1 MKTHL
6 SLRMASFLFAGLFLA
21 LAVLPTSGQG
31 RRMSDEERKEAF
43 DANFAEMT
51 TALALDDATAPR
63 VKEILWTQQ
72 QNQTKLM
79 ADMRQGGGNAFARQG
94 MREKMTEMR
103 AETEALLADVLS
115 EEQMEA
121 YQAFQAERQR
131 GGRGAGQGRR
141 QSQPQ

>member
-1 MKTHL
+1 
-6 SLRMASFLFAGLFLA
+6 MASFLFAGLFLA
-21 LAVLPTSGQG
+21 LAVLPAAGQG

-115 EEQMEA
+115 EEQMAA

>member
-1 MKTHL
+1 MKTHP

-21 LAVLPTSGQG
+21 LAVLPAAGQG

-115 EEQMEA
+115 EEQMAA